1 MIADQVFGLC
11 LSKKLVAA
19 PRLFQLEAAQMLQNG
34 ATAMS
39 IALTIGWPA
48 AIPLHSTHL
57 SLHLHLWI
65 PIAFQHARRDVTK
78 TSESRLIARRPQRK
92 KPEILCIQSPK

>member
-19 PRLFQLEAAQMLQNG
+19 PRLFQLEAAKMLQNG

-39 IALTIGWPA
+39 EL
-48 AIPLHSTHL
+48 
-57 SLHLHLWI
+57 
-65 PIAFQHARRDVTK
+65 R
-78 TSESRLIARRPQRK
+78 
-92 KPEILCIQSPK
+92 